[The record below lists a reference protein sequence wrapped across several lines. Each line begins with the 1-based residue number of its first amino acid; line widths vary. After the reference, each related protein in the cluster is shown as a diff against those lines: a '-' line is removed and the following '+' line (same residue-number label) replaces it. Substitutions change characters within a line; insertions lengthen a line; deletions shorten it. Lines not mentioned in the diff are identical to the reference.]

1 VAASPVNS
9 GAPINKIARLTAGAA
24 VLLILII
31 LGVLLVPPYAAN
43 WRLQSYVNDLVDDP
57 ETAKLPAETVRTR
70 ILNQA
75 AGLGLPVQ
83 GDDVHVG
90 ITEGAVKI
98 DVLYIIHVDLAGYTV
113 DLHFRPAA
121 GS

>member
-1 VAASPVNS
+1 L
-9 GAPINKIARLTAGAA
+9 IAGAA
-24 VLLILII
+24 VLLILAVV
-31 LGVLLVPPYAAN
+31 GVLLIPPYAAN

-57 ETAKLPAETVRTR
+57 ATAKLPAEAVRTR
-70 ILNQA
+70 VLNQA
-75 AGLGLPVQ
+75 AGLGLPVH

-90 ITEGAVKI
+90 VTQGALRI
-98 DVLYIIHVDLAGYTV
+98 DVLYIVHVDVAGYTI

>member
-1 VAASPVNS
+1 VSAR
-9 GAPINKIARLTAGAA
+9 APRLLAGAA
-24 VLLILII
+24 VLLILIV

-57 ETAKLPAETVRTR
+57 GTAQLPPETVRTR
-70 ILNQA
+70 VLNQA
-75 AGLGLPVQ
+75 AGLGLPVHS
-83 GDDVHVG
+83 DDVQVAVSQ
-90 ITEGAVKI
+90 GAVKI
-98 DVLYIIHVDLAGYTV
+98 DVLYIVHVDVVGYTV

>member
-1 VAASPVNS
+1 VAPSPVNPEAS
-9 GAPINKIARLTAGAA
+9 INKITRLIAGAA
-24 VLLILII
+24 ILLILIV

-57 ETAKLPAETVRTR
+57 ETAKLPPEIVRTR
-70 ILNQA
+70 VLNQA
-75 AGLGLPVQ
+75 AGLGLPVR

-90 ITEGAVKI
+90 VTEGAVKI
-98 DVLYIIHVDLAGYTV
+98 DVLYIVHVDLAGYTV

>member
-1 VAASPVNS
+1 
-9 GAPINKIARLTAGAA
+9 

-31 LGVLLVPPYAAN
+31 LGVILFPPYAAN
-43 WRLQSYVNDLVDDP
+43 WRLQNYVNDLADDP
-57 ETAKLPAETVRTR
+57 ATAKLPVEAVRTR

-83 GDDVHVG
+83 SDNVHIGVTG
-90 ITEGAVKI
+90 GAVKI
-98 DVLYIIHVDLAGYTV
+98 DVLYIVHVDIAGYTV

>member
-1 VAASPVNS
+1 VAPSPVNPE
-9 GAPINKIARLTAGAA
+9 APINKIARLIAGAA
-24 VLLILII
+24 ILLILIV

-57 ETAKLPAETVRTR
+57 ETAKLPPEIVRTR
-70 ILNQA
+70 VLNQA
-75 AGLGLPVQ
+75 AGLGLPVR

-90 ITEGAVKI
+90 VTEGAVKI
-98 DVLYIIHVDLAGYTV
+98 DVLYIVHVDLAGYTV

>member
-1 VAASPVNS
+1 MAPLPNASIPRL
-9 GAPINKIARLTAGAA
+9 IAGGV
-24 VLLILII
+24 VLLILLI

-57 ETAKLPAETVRTR
+57 ATAKRPPELVRAQV
-70 ILNQA
+70 LNQA
-75 AGLGLPVQ
+75 AGLGLPVHPE
-83 GDDVHVG
+83 DVHVG
-90 ITEGAVKI
+90 VNQGAINI
-98 DVLYIIHVDLAGYTV
+98 DILYIVHVDLAGYTV